1 MTPSIW
7 HNSRNA
13 GLFGLGLAA
22 STADAA
28 ASADDD
34 DDDDDDD
41 KNDDDAFK
49 VDASTGGSS

>member
-34 DDDDDDD
+34 DDDD